1 MEHATPRW
9 SCCVCSGELLDARLL
24 PCLHSIC
31 GQCRAAG
38 AGKNKDGSL
47 RCGTC
52 SYVVAPRLLDTLQVD
67 YMALD
72 YLALQKLRDPRKS
85 NNCDECVDGEVASH
99 RCVSC
104 CQFLCT
110 LHHNSHKKSKATHDH
125 QTIPLTQLQSSA
137 SAGAAIAGS
146 GHVDVAELA
155 VARSA
160 LLCARHTQ
168 KELELYCA
176 SCSECICRDCIVVD
190 HKSHDFTFISDA
202 IKKNK
207 NRQDILKLDKM
218 VEQFEGTLSR
228 IERSQETLTNNF
240 HTTSQDMERAASE
253 VKHLVD
259 TRLKELLSD
268 VDKVYQGKSI
278 ALENQKIALT
288 TLQEKVVYASVFAK
302 SIMEC
307 GSPSQQLILK
317 SVVDS
322 RLKSLVQDCKEKS
335 ILAHDDGSLSAVL
348 DLSDLKEAVGEFG
361 RVTST
366 AASGTSSLGL
376 PAKCYSGLPVTVTVD
391 LADASGHPTSN
402 ICESTISCSVA
413 APGGEDLDIGRPT
426 IVSSMAVFKFIP
438 KYVSR
443 LGDYSVSATI
453 SGQPV
458 LRSPAIANVI
468 LPPWKFEHVCKSKSL
483 RMVGSVR
490 DTGVQLSSTG
500 MYAKLE
506 DERPTDMDQRRGF
519 DRLNSSQNYFGYGL
533 WPSRLIAGSE
543 AIATAAGPVIEWH
556 ITLEQYGVLAGT
568 ATQDQSVGVGILVNL
583 PVSSVKKE
591 VGDVAQAYVQSSV
604 ALFSTGKV
612 FVRQHQC
619 QDQRAGGD
627 RAQNAAAFTFHS
639 CDTLKLVYVAD
650 SDYLVVTQ
658 RNCDVKCVVDLRLP
672 AKKILPLDDDL
683 EAAFGTARAQQGLN
697 GRRGHYVADR
707 RGGMH
712 AYAPRSAVFGEIASI
727 LPAVWL
733 SAEFTGNALLSFPID

>member
-348 DLSDLKEAVGEFG
+348 DLSDLKEAVEEFG

-376 PAKCYSGLPVTVTVD
+376 PKNCCAGVPLTFTID
-391 LADASGHPTSN
+391 LADANGHPTSN
-402 ICESTISCSVA
+402 VLESKISCSIIASSEGKVYKGSNVTIKNSKA
-413 APGGEDLDIGRPT
+413 VVKFSRGRGP
-426 IVSSMAVFKFIP
+426 
-438 KYVSR
+438 
-443 LGDYSVSATI
+443 GDYSVSATI
-453 SGQPV
+453 SGLHV
-458 LRSPAIANVI
+458 VGSPALFTLVQ
-468 LPPWKFEHVCKSKSL
+468 PPWNGYVCKSL
-483 RMVGSVR
+483 LMREHHMTTRPSVH
-490 DTGVQLSSTG
+490 LSSTG
-500 MYAKLE
+500 MHAQLK
-506 DERPTDMDQRRGF
+506 PVQRRDISGLSRVPPSAF
-519 DRLNSSQNYFGYGL
+519 QEPQCYGEKST
-533 WPSRLIAGSE
+533 PNRLILISE
-543 AIATAAGPVIEWH
+543 ETATAKPVIKWQ
-556 ITLEQYGVLAGT
+556 ITLEQAGIPSG
-568 ATQDQSVGVGILVNL
+568 APISDPAVGVGIIVNM
-583 PVSSVKKE
+583 
-591 VGDVAQAYVQSSV
+591 QAGE
-604 ALFSTGKV
+604 A
-612 FVRQHQC
+612 RDC
-619 QDQRAGGD
+619 
-627 RAQNAAAFTFHS
+627 
-639 CDTLKLVYVAD
+639 
-650 SDYLVVTQ
+650 
-658 RNCDVKCVVDLRLP
+658 
-672 AKKILPLDDDL
+672 L
-683 EAAFGTARAQQGLN
+683 EHLIRFR
-697 GRRGHYVADR
+697 
-707 RGGMH
+707 
-712 AYAPRSAVFGEIASI
+712 
-727 LPAVWL
+727 
-733 SAEFTGNALLSFPID
+733 